1 MFLPIAF
8 LEFRVLFVVVN
19 GATPGHLSTRLN
31 WKFTRLLSPIVP
43 RHETVLPTQFRNN
56 DKSTFTLNR
65 HSIWAKYANSS
76 ILKYSKY

>member
-19 GATPGHLSTRLN
+19 GATPGKLSARLN
-31 WKFTRLLSPIVP
+31 LKLKHLLRFIVP
-43 RHETVLPTQFRNN
+43 RHETVLPIQFRNN

-65 HSIWAKYANSS
+65 HSIGAKYANSS